1 MITATQS
8 GACPVWSS
16 FGADALGCDW
26 AGVTCGWAGA
36 GVVVGV
42 VGAGAGAAVDVVGA
56 GARAAVDV
64 VGGVGL
70 GVVGVGPEP
79 EPAAGKASATTTAM
93 TWIGRTRTRPTVAA
107 LRGRIAADGC
117 SRSNSSG

>member
-8 GACPVWSS
+8 SARPVWSG

-26 AGVTCGWAGA
+26 PGVTCGWAGA

-42 VGAGAGAAVDVVGA
+42 VGAGAGAAVDVVG
-56 GARAAVDV
+56 
-64 VGGVGL
+64 GVGL

-79 EPAAGKASATTTAM
+79 EPAADPAAGKASATTRAM
-93 TWIGRTRTRPTVAA
+93 TWIGRTRTRPTVAT
-107 LRGRIAADGC
+107 LRSGRIGADGC
-117 SRSNSSG
+117 SRSNGSG

>member
-8 GACPVWSS
+8 SARPVWSS
-16 FGADALGCDW
+16 FGGDALGCDW

-42 VGAGAGAAVDVVGA
+42 VGAGAGAAVDVVG
-56 GARAAVDV
+56 
-64 VGGVGL
+64 GVGL

-79 EPAAGKASATTTAM
+79 AADPAAGKASATTRAM
-93 TWIGRTRTRPTVAA
+93 TWIGRTRTRPTVAT
-107 LRGRIAADGC
+107 LRGRIGADGC
-117 SRSNSSG
+117 SRSNNSG